1 MFSSAAS
8 HIVTK
13 YNLPT
18 PTGKPSKDTTKK
30 KLVSIGMDSVSSKN
44 ISGIQGNIISKS
56 YKNSVNKTSTS
67 KNKYVPSSTSV
78 NLFKV
83 KKTSNPYKTI
93 PRTVTEFKQR
103 EKERKEFEATVKYIL
118 NSKTC
123 PIR

>member
-1 MFSSAAS
+1 
-8 HIVTK
+8 
-13 YNLPT
+13 
-18 PTGKPSKDTTKK
+18 
-30 KLVSIGMDSVSSKN
+30 MDSVSSKN
-44 ISGIQGNIISKS
+44 ISGIQGNIISRS

-103 EKERKEFEATVKYIL
+103 EKKRKEFEATVNYIL